1 MKIVFPMQLGG
12 SNAPVEL
19 ASLDAFI
26 EQLNAL
32 NSGTFPIGRNR
43 LWHGGIHLSE
53 AAGWHTSG
61 AVRAIADGEI
71 VAYRLA
77 KQPAKATL
85 EPEPEQ
91 GQPGEPVDLYT
102 SPSFCLVRHRYEA
115 GEQSKNR
122 CTFYSLYMHIACENS
137 YSDPQAAKLVV
148 KGHNISTYEPVLE
161 QVNPQQFRVKPRT
174 AQQGNQTQPVY
185 AIEGAE
191 VKLATPNAD
200 PSTYLNQQD
209 ESHPYHL
216 VSYINDPGHLFYIAA
231 SQLEPVFPQKPAWMT
246 PPEGKPLRYGVRNN
260 SWLRQSASTTE
271 GSLGLPAGSEVVA
284 STQTQMVTLTGGPTE
299 FRKVSVFKPGSGS
312 VQDSAGHNMAIAS
325 KGAIGWL
332 ASNRLGDTLAAE
344 PSTPVTFAENAP
356 VVDRSANPIAVQAG
370 EVIGHWGE
378 HQAATANPSTASNAE
393 PKAVHVEVF
402 VAHKD
407 KQALEDCLNNKAQLT
422 GGQRYLRLEENVTT
436 YRLISN
442 SRHDYHDVAKF
453 GPLALPLA
461 VNESDILSHGSNQF
475 VKVRERAAATGE
487 LAGEYVL
494 LSGDTQLISQHDW
507 AKLGVK
513 LIDGSKDEDGFLDK
527 ADTAAPDNAPDQQEA
542 SEFFNTLYQ
551 QLVTDRDSDG
561 TLSGNDIKA
570 ALADAELAGKLR
582 RLFIKHESEWIKREE
597 WPRLE
602 QELTDTPNLYKYA
615 MQVHKNMAWIDDA
628 KVIEILG
635 DTKPWFIH
643 PAGMMGLVG
652 GKKTGFIFTLDV
664 MKRIYI
670 NFQGNNSKDHELQ
683 GIADELNEHIELY
696 QLDTPLKRTHFF
708 AQILQETG
716 PSLHTSEGENWS
728 IDALKGFA
736 GGRNRRYPD
745 GRLYADVHGYE
756 VKDRRTGLY
765 LKADG
770 SQVTQLDKIEAF
782 NTIYGN
788 RPRDLGNGDYNTN
801 DGWNF
806 RGRGLKQVTG
816 RYNYTTFNEW
826 HSENQAMWPSD
837 ILDVVS
843 NPDLLSEIKYA
854 TRSAAWF
861 WIEQGATKCFEL
873 ASAASDDAVN
883 KITDI
888 VNYHTDSRANRVAN
902 FWRLWNEKAL
912 YES

>member
-12 SNAPVEL
+12 SNAPVEP

-85 EPEPEQ
+85 EPEPGQ
-91 GQPGEPVDLYT
+91 GQPGESVDLYT
-102 SPSFCLVRHRYEA
+102 SPSFCLVRHHYEA

-148 KGHNISTYEPVLE
+148 KGHNVSTYEPVLE

-174 AQQGNQTQPVY
+174 AQQASQTQPVY

-191 VKLATPNAD
+191 VKLATPNAG

-216 VSYINDPGHLFYIAA
+216 VSYINDPGRLFYIAA

-299 FRKVSVFKPGSGS
+299 FRKVSVFKQGSGS

-378 HQAATANPSTASNAE
+378 HQAATANPSAASNTE

-407 KQALEDCLNNKAQLT
+407 KQPLEDCLNNKAQLT

-453 GPLALPLA
+453 GPLVLPLA
-461 VNESDILSHGSNQF
+461 VKESDILSHGSNQF

-635 DTKPWFIH
+635 DTKPWFFH

-652 GKKTGFIFTLDV
+652 RVSLMRIDIDLFIKEYKKIHSIWDSQSHSFISLPLNSSSERGLTRLIRDFHSIYSEFDDVTLQRV
-664 MKRIYI
+664 SYMLATAKLESY
-670 NFQGNNSKDHELQ
+670 NYLNGNLFNPISEL
-683 GIADELNEHIELY
+683 GGDRYAEEMYDPVL
-696 QLDTPLKRTHFF
+696 
-708 AQILQETG
+708 
-716 PSLHTSEGENWS
+716 
-728 IDALKGFA
+728 
-736 GGRNRRYPD
+736 GRNEQRRQVAVNLGNTHQGD
-745 GRLYADVHGYE
+745 GVKYKGRGFVQITGKSNYIKFSRALNLDLENTPNLALEWGNAFSIMVSGMRDGTFTGYKLSDYISSE
-756 VKDRRTGLY
+756 KKDYRNSRQIINGTNE
-765 LKADG
+765 
-770 SQVTQLDKIEAF
+770 S
-782 NTIYGN
+782 NTIAAYAEEFESC
-788 RPRDLGNGDYNTN
+788 L
-801 DGWNF
+801 
-806 RGRGLKQVTG
+806 LK
-816 RYNYTTFNEW
+816 
-826 HSENQAMWPSD
+826 
-837 ILDVVS
+837 
-843 NPDLLSEIKYA
+843 
-854 TRSAAWF
+854 
-861 WIEQGATKCFEL
+861 
-873 ASAASDDAVN
+873 
-883 KITDI
+883 
-888 VNYHTDSRANRVAN
+888 SRA
-902 FWRLWNEKAL
+902 
-912 YES
+912 